1 MKMPPLQTRRF
12 SLTNTFFYKKKKKP
26 IITVRKEMRIMQK
39 FVYEYATKVYFGEGA
54 AREHLAEAVS
64 GYGKN
69 VMLAYGGGSVKKNG
83 IYDELKTI
91 LENAGK
97 TVTDFSGIMSN
108 PTYAKVQEGAKLAK
122 EQKIDFILAVGGGSV
137 IDCCKIVAAQAKTDK
152 DLWEME
158 MTEHQFPTEV
168 LPMGAVVTASG
179 TGAEMNGGA
188 VITNEEKIIKAG
200 MAAAAP
206 RFAILDPEYTM
217 SLPHMQVISGA
228 FDTLSHAMETYFG
241 NSDQDNVSDD
251 VALAIMRNTVVNMR
265 RLLKN
270 INDIQARSNLMWD
283 SAMAENGILKVGRVT
298 DFQAHQLEHQLG
310 AYTDCN
316 HGQGLAVIHPAY
328 YRHIVKDA
336 KEKFERFG
344 KEVFG
349 VESAGE
355 SVEAL
360 AAFIKECGLPTKM
373 GELRSKTEI
382 TPELLKN
389 VADTCNVIKCN
400 PRELGRDEIYEILME
415 CM

>member
-1 MKMPPLQTRRF
+1 
-12 SLTNTFFYKKKKKP
+12 
-26 IITVRKEMRIMQK
+26 MQK
-39 FVYEYATKVYFGEGA
+39 FVYEYPTKVYFGEGA
-54 AREHLAEAVS
+54 AKEHLAEAVS
-64 GYGKN
+64 AYGQN

-83 IYDELKTI
+83 IYDDVKEI
-91 LENAGK
+91 LEGAGK
-97 TVTDFSGIMSN
+97 KVTDFSGIMSN
-108 PTYAKVQEGAKLAK
+108 PTYAKVQEGAELAK
-122 EQKIDFILAVGGGSV
+122 KENIDFILAVGGGSV
-137 IDCCKIVAAQAKTDK
+137 IDCCKIVAAQAKTEE

-158 MTEHQFPTEV
+158 MTEHKFPTEV
-168 LPMGAVVTASG
+168 IPMGAIVTASG

-188 VITNEEKIIKAG
+188 VITNEEKVIKAG

-206 RFAILDPEYTM
+206 RFAVLDPAYTM
-217 SLPHMQVISGA
+217 SVPRMQVILGA

-251 VALAIMRNTVVNMR
+251 VALSIMRNTVVNMR
-265 RLLKN
+265 RLMGN
-270 INDIQARSNLMWD
+270 INDIQARGNLMWD

-336 KEKFERFG
+336 EDKFTRFA

-349 VESAGE
+349 ADTAEKG
-355 SVEAL
+355 VEAL
-360 AAFIKECGLPTKM
+360 ADFIKECGLPTKM
-373 GELRSKTEI
+373 GELKSKVEI
-382 TPELLKN
+382 TPEVLRN

-400 PRELGRDEIYEILME
+400 PRELSRDEIYDILME

>member
-1 MKMPPLQTRRF
+1 
-12 SLTNTFFYKKKKKP
+12 
-26 IITVRKEMRIMQK
+26 MQK
-39 FVYEYATKVYFGEGA
+39 FVYEYPTKVYFGEGA
-54 AREHLAEAVS
+54 AKEHLAEAVS
-64 GYGKN
+64 AYGQN

-83 IYDELKTI
+83 IYDDVKEI
-91 LENAGK
+91 LEGAGK
-97 TVTDFSGIMSN
+97 KVTDFSGIMSN
-108 PTYAKVQEGAKLAK
+108 PTYAKVQEGAELAK
-122 EQKIDFILAVGGGSV
+122 KENIDFILAVGGGSV
-137 IDCCKIVAAQAKTDK
+137 IDCCKIVAAQAKTEEDF
-152 DLWEME
+152 WEME
-158 MTEHQFPTEV
+158 MTEHKFPTEV
-168 LPMGAVVTASG
+168 IPMGAIVTASG

-188 VITNEEKIIKAG
+188 VITNEEKVIKAG

-206 RFAILDPEYTM
+206 RFAVLDPAYTM
-217 SLPHMQVISGA
+217 SVPRMQVISGA

-251 VALAIMRNTVVNMR
+251 VALSIMRNTVVNMR
-265 RLLKN
+265 RLMGN
-270 INDIQARSNLMWD
+270 INDIQARGNLMWD

-336 KEKFERFG
+336 EDKFTRFA

-349 VESAGE
+349 ADTAEKG
-355 SVEAL
+355 VEAL
-360 AAFIKECGLPTKM
+360 ADFIKECGLPTKM
-373 GELRSKTEI
+373 GELKSKVEI
-382 TPELLKN
+382 TQEVLRN

-400 PRELGRDEIYEILME
+400 PRELSRDEIYDILME

>member
-1 MKMPPLQTRRF
+1 
-12 SLTNTFFYKKKKKP
+12 
-26 IITVRKEMRIMQK
+26 MQK

-54 AREHLAEAVS
+54 AKEHLAGAVS

-83 IYDELKTI
+83 IYDEVKKI
-91 LENAGK
+91 LEDAGK
-97 TVTDFSGIMSN
+97 RVTDFSGIMSN
-108 PTYAKVQEGAKLAK
+108 PTYAKVQEGAALAK
-122 EQKIDFILAVGGGSV
+122 KEEIDFILAVGGGSV
-137 IDCCKIVAAQAKTDK
+137 IDCSKIVAAQAKTDK

-158 MTEHQFPTEV
+158 MTDHQFPTEAV
-168 LPMGAVVTASG
+168 PMGAVVTASG

-188 VITNEEKIIKAG
+188 VITNEEKVIKAG

-206 RFAILDPEYTM
+206 RFAILDPAYTA
-217 SLPHMQVISGA
+217 SVPKMQVISGA

-251 VALAIMRNTVVNMR
+251 VALAIMRNTVVNMK
-265 RLLKN
+265 RLMGN
-270 INDIQARSNLMWD
+270 INDMQARGNLMWD

-328 YRHIVKDA
+328 YRHVVKDA
-336 KEKFERFG
+336 EEKFAKFG

-349 VESAGE
+349 VDTAEK

-360 AAFIKECGLPTKM
+360 ADFIRECGLPTKM
-373 GELRSKTEI
+373 GELNSKAEI
-382 TPELLKN
+382 TPELLRN
-389 VADTCNVIKCN
+389 VADTCNVIKCG
-400 PRELGRDEIYEILME
+400 PRELSRDEIYDILME